1 MDTEKNGHKENGAEE
16 GTSDRLNRSDRSDRT
31 GSSQVIPRF
40 RVSPSTVGSS
50 RGPLRLVI
58 VLSAAVGLA
67 VGVGL
72 TLASQ
77 VVWKGRKGEGG
88 AHSPGSRGRR
98 SGGLPAGRTDFLQM
112 GMAYYVPNDVVRK
125 EMTELARY
133 LQKRLRIRVAFRDI
147 PYGEVADRL
156 EQGRLD
162 LAMFTPYLYV
172 RARQKHKK
180 FVLLGTQLADGSLT
194 YEGYVVVPETSLVRS
209 IRALK
214 GKRFCFVSRKSTS
227 GYLFPSALLKRN
239 GLDPE
244 RDFSQVHFSGSHHQA
259 VQDLVRGR
267 CDAAAVAAGAYLKA
281 MVHHTA
287 NIRIVAVTERIPGNA
302 YCASPQL
309 PPRLIERVQHALI
322 TFDPRRD
329 LNRKFIG
336 PAHRVT
342 GFVAV
347 GDRHYDPVRRVHGLI
362 KKPVGVR

>member
-1 MDTEKNGHKENGAEE
+1 VDIEKKGYTENGEEEEE
-16 GTSDRLNRSDRSDRT
+16 GTSDRLNRT

-67 VGVGL
+67 VGVGM
-72 TLASQ
+72 TLLSQ
-77 VVWKGRKGEGG
+77 LVWKGRKGAGDAPAAENR
-88 AHSPGSRGRR
+88 A
-98 SGGLPAGRTDFLQM
+98 SGPAGGVPGVRTDLLQL
-112 GMAYYVPNDVVRK
+112 GMAYYVPNKVVRK
-125 EMTELARY
+125 EMTDLAVY
-133 LQKRLRIRVAFRDI
+133 LQKRLGIRVVFRDI
-147 PYGEVADRL
+147 PYGEVAQRL

-172 RARQKHKK
+172 KARQKHKK

-194 YEGYVVVPETSLVRS
+194 YEGYVVVPETSPVRNLK
-209 IRALK
+209 ALK

-239 GLDPE
+239 GLNPE
-244 RDFSQVHFSGSHHQA
+244 RDFSRVLFSGSHHAA
-259 VQDLVRGR
+259 VQDVVKGR

-302 YCASPQL
+302 YCASPHL
-309 PPRLIERVQHALI
+309 PPRLIERVQHVLI

-347 GDRHYDPVRRVHGLI
+347 SDRHYDPVRRVHGILQ
-362 KKPVGVR
+362 KPVR